1 MVTDTPYIIDRPED
15 MIFRLNRRTLADPAV
30 LEAER
35 SAVFDSSWIYCGH
48 ESEIS
53 GPGDFQTRVVC
64 GRPVIFARD
73 SHGEIRVFLNACR
86 HRAAQV

>member
-35 SAVFDSSWIYCGH
+35 IAVFDRS
-48 ESEIS
+48 
-53 GPGDFQTRVVC
+53 
-64 GRPVIFARD
+64 
-73 SHGEIRVFLNACR
+73 
-86 HRAAQV
+86 